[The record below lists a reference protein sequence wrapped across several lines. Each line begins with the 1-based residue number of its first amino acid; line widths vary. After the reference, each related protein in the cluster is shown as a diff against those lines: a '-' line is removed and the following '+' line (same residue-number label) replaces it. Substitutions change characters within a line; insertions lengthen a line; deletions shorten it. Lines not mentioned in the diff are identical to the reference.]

1 MDERWLLS
9 RRALLGGVGALG
21 VSSMLPRGL
30 GSLGLGASRARAAGF
45 PTRFVVFHVPEG
57 MWSAASRPAA
67 GGSTLGPIFSPLD
80 KHKDQIIVLNG
91 LNMKS
96 RDNGPG
102 GDEHHRAVPHML
114 TGIEMQNENN
124 AGGASIDQAIAKA
137 IGQGSP
143 LASLQLAVR
152 IVYGDTNSK
161 PIWSGAGRVV
171 PAQQDPWQVYKR
183 VFGSGTGM
191 ATSSGSMG
199 STAPANMP
207 SASAPTVDLRR
218 SAMDFALAEVA
229 DLRPRLSAG
238 DRDRLDSYQDSLR
251 DIERRLNMLSMS
263 AGGTPGTTGQ
273 PAAAAMCM
281 QPSLGSSIDVAAEA
295 NYPKIAQL
303 QMDMLVAALQ
313 CNVTRVASFQFGNS
327 NDQCSYSWL
336 GVNAIG
342 HDLSHNNGNVDPSG
356 SKKTK
361 VYNWYSE
368 QFAYLLD
375 KLKAVPEGSG
385 TLLDN
390 TVILWVSEFGES
402 NGHSP
407 NNLLWML
414 MGNAAGY
421 FKSGQVV
428 NLNGRSTNDVH
439 ATLQNAFGISGN
451 TFGNAAYCQGPI
463 ANILA

>member
-21 VSSMLPRGL
+21 LTSMLPR
-30 GSLGLGASRARAAGF
+30 SRARAASV

-57 MWSAASRPAA
+57 MWSGASRPTA
-67 GGSTLGPIFSPLD
+67 GGSSLGPIFGPMD
-80 KHKDQIIVLNG
+80 PFKDQIIVLNN
-91 LNMKS
+91 LEMVS
-96 RDNGPG
+96 RDKGPG

-114 TGIEMQNENN
+114 TGTEMQNENN
-124 AGGASIDQAIAKA
+124 AGGASLDQVIAKA

-143 LASLQLAVR
+143 LTSLNLAVR
-152 IVYGDTNSK
+152 IVYTDTNSK

-183 VFGSGTGM
+183 VFGSGTG
-191 ATSSGSMG
+191 TGSNMPMG
-199 STAPANMP
+199 ST
-207 SASAPTVDLRR
+207 SAPTGSAAPAAPAVDLRR
-218 SAMDFALAEVA
+218 SALDHAMTEIAG
-229 DLRPRLSAG
+229 LRGKLGAY
-238 DRDRLDSYQDSLR
+238 DRERLDSYQDSLR
-251 DIERRLNMLSMS
+251 DIERRLNMLSNPTTGGS
-263 AGGTPGTTGQ
+263 TGGATDPATGTPAVCTEPT
-273 PAAAAMCM
+273 
-281 QPSLGSSIDVAAEA
+281 LGSSVNVGSES
-295 NYPKIAQL
+295 NYPKISQL

-313 CNVTRVASFQFGNS
+313 CNVTRVASFQYGNS

-342 HDLSHNNGNVDPSG
+342 HDLAHNNGNVDPGG

-368 QFAYLLD
+368 QFAYFLN
-375 KLKAVPEGSG
+375 KLKSVPEGNG
-385 TLLDN
+385 TMLDN
-390 TVILWVSEFGES
+390 TVILWASEFGES

-407 NNLLWML
+407 KNLMWML

-428 NLNGRSTNDVH
+428 NLGGRSTNDVL
-439 ATLQNAFGISGN
+439 TTVQNAFGIAGT
-451 TFGNAAYCQGPI
+451 TFGNSAYCDGPI
-463 ANILA
+463 DSILA

>member
-21 VSSMLPRGL
+21 LCSMLPR
-30 GSLGLGASRARAAGF
+30 SRARAAAAF

-57 MWSAASRPAA
+57 MWSGAARPTA
-67 GGSTLGPIFSPLD
+67 GGSSLGPIFAPMD
-80 KHKDQIIVLNG
+80 PFKDQIIVLNN
-91 LNMKS
+91 LEMAS
-96 RDNGPG
+96 RDKGPG

-114 TGIEMQNENN
+114 TGTEMQNENN
-124 AGGASIDQAIAKA
+124 AGGASLDQVIAKA

-143 LASLQLAVR
+143 LTSLQLAVR
-152 IVYGDTNSK
+152 IVYTDTNSK

-183 VFGSGTGM
+183 VFGSGTG
-191 ATSSGSMG
+191 TGSTMPMG
-199 STAPANMP
+199 ST
-207 SASAPTVDLRR
+207 SAPTGAPATSKPGVDLRR
-218 SAMDFALAEVA
+218 SALDFALAESA
-229 DLRPRLSAG
+229 ALRVRLPAS
-238 DRDRLDSYQDSLR
+238 DRDRLDSYQESLR
-251 DIERRLNMLSMS
+251 DIERRLNMLSN
-263 AGGTPGTTGQ
+263 PTTGGSTGGATD
-273 PAAAAMCM
+273 PATGDPAMCT
-281 QPSLGSSIDVAAEA
+281 QPTLGSSVNVGSES
-295 NYPKIAQL
+295 NYPKVSQL

-313 CNVTRVASFQFGNS
+313 CNVTRVASFQYGNS

-342 HDLSHNNGNVDPSG
+342 HDLAHNNGNVDPNG

-368 QFAYLLD
+368 QFAYFLN
-375 KLKAVPEGSG
+375 KLKSVPEGDG
-385 TLLDN
+385 TMLDN
-390 TVILWVSEFGES
+390 TVILWASEFGES

-407 NNLLWML
+407 KNLMWML

-428 NLNGRSTNDVH
+428 NLGGRSTNDVL
-439 ATLQNAFGISGN
+439 TTVQNAFGIAGT
-451 TFGNAAYCQGPI
+451 TFGNPAYCEGPI